1 MQKDKPD
8 LIEALNAV
16 AERIASEK
24 HAYDDP
30 VLAHLV
36 IFERQVSHLNAY
48 IASAERAA
56 RAAERQAED
65 ARRR

>member
-8 LIEALNAV
+8 LIEECNRLAA
-16 AERIASEK
+16 RISEEK
-24 HAYDDP
+24 HEYDDP